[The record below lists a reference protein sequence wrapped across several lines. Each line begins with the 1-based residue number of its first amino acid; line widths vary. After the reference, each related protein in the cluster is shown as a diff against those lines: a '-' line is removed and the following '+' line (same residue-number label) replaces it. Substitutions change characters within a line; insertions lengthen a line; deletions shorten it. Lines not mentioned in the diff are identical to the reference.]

1 MLRLILKN
9 ALRQKRRTLLTVLSV
24 AVSIFLL
31 VTMQSV
37 LDMLDL
43 AGEDGE
49 GQLRVV
55 ARHKISLFMTLP
67 EAHRAKIEAV
77 PGVEQVGAL
86 TWFGGIYI
94 EPKNFFAQFATD
106 PETFREIWTEVEIPD
121 EQWKAFAEERTAAIA
136 GKKLADKFGWKLG
149 DSIHIRGDAWPVD
162 LDLKLRGVFRSIEE
176 NQLFFHH
183 KYFDELMAPWEWGD
197 LIGTYWMK
205 VASAEDIPR
214 VTEAVD
220 RMFENS
226 AAPTKT
232 ETEKAFQMEFVS
244 MMGNIRALFRNT
256 GLAVAF
262 AILMVAANTMA
273 MSYRERTSE
282 VAVMKTLGF
291 RGGRVLALVLGEAVS
306 IALAGGL
313 LGAGGASLFY
323 RLYNP
328 FEMMFPVFYVTPPT
342 LALGFA
348 VALAVGL
355 LSGGYPAAQASRLSI
370 VDGLRK
376 VV

>member
-1 MLRLILKN
+1 M
-9 ALRQKRRTLLTVLSV
+9 
-24 AVSIFLL
+24 
-31 VTMQSV
+31 
-37 LDMLDL
+37 D
-43 AGEDGE
+43 
-49 GQLRVV
+49 
-55 ARHKISLFMTLP
+55 LP
-67 EAHRAKIEAV
+67 EAHRARIEAV
-77 PGVEQVGAL
+77 PGVEAVGSL
-86 TWFGGIYI
+86 TWFGGIYK
-94 EPKNFFAQFATD
+94 EPKNFFAQFAAD
-106 PETFREIWTEVEIPD
+106 PETFREIWTEVEIPE

-149 DSIHIRGDAWPVD
+149 DSIHILGDVYPAD
-162 LDLKLRGVFRSIEE
+162 LDLKLRGVFRSPEE
-176 NQLFFHH
+176 NQIFFHR
-183 KYFDELMAPWEWGD
+183 KYLGELMAPWGWGTS
-197 LIGTYWMK
+197 IGTYWMK

-214 VTEAVD
+214 VIAAVD

-226 AAPTKT
+226 MAPTKT

-244 MMGNIRALFRNT
+244 MMGNIQALFRNT
-256 GLAVAF
+256 GLAVTF

-291 RGGRVLALVLGEAVS
+291 RGGHILALVLGEAVI
-306 IALAGGL
+306 IALAGGV
-313 LGAGGASLFY
+313 LGAGGAFLLY

-328 FEMMFPVFYVTPPT
+328 FEMIFPVFYVTPPT
-342 LALGFA
+342 LAVGVA

-355 LSGGYPAAQASRLSI
+355 LSGGFPAVQASRLSI